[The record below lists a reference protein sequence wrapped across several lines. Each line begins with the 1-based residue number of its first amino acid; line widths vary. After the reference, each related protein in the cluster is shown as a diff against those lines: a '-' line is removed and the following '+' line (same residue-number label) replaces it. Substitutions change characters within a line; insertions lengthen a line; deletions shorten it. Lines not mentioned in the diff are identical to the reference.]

1 ACRGRAGRRA
11 RARRRVRRGLCD
23 RRPGA
28 ALKRR
33 RPGPHHRR
41 HGLHRPARSRPARA
55 AARHLGARAWLLA
68 AHACDAEGGAVTA
81 ALHAR
86 RRAPPLPR
94 LGDGAVGEHAGPVP
108 IDVQR
113 ARARGRRRG
122 GPARAVAGRRARP
135 LHRGHPVTAAAAIA
149 AWVGGSLILLSDGRR
164 GLALG
169 LAVLGGGL
177 AGLAL
182 DAGHA
187 FAAVALAAGGAGA
200 GALRLREGADGWG
213 IMPPGSTPRL
223 ILATVSAL
231 IALYLAAVITEGPG
245 AGFRFAVPAVIA

>member
-1 ACRGRAGRRA
+1 
-11 RARRRVRRGLCD
+11 
-23 RRPGA
+23 
-28 ALKRR
+28 
-33 RPGPHHRR
+33 
-41 HGLHRPARSRPARA
+41 
-55 AARHLGARAWLLA
+55 
-68 AHACDAEGGAVTA
+68 
-81 ALHAR
+81 
-86 RRAPPLPR
+86 
-94 LGDGAVGEHAGPVP
+94 
-108 IDVQR
+108 
-113 ARARGRRRG
+113 
-122 GPARAVAGRRARP
+122 
-135 LHRGHPVTAAAAIA
+135 VTAAAAIA

-245 AGFRFAVPAVIA
+245 AGFRFAVPAVIAVLALRLLLGADRAAAGAAASGIALALGVGSLLSTGGAPEATCIAAAVVAAGLQAITHAEPDGA